1 MTEVLAED
9 VWRAR
14 AEMQRARVTP
24 LIQPRLAR
32 RAEGTKHPVEDFLFE
47 YYSNTPGKLQ
57 TWHPGAGVALGGHA
71 EEYLAL
77 KGYVRNSEGV
87 TAPIE
92 SLTPRRESL
101 ANTVDLLERTQS
113 RTPEFSCFGRHEW
126 AMVYQLDPDEIRHS
140 AWPLRLTM
148 DEISDVITSSPLKCT
163 HFDAF
168 RFYTNAAKP
177 LNVLQPT
184 RATQA
189 DLEQPG
195 CLHAGM
201 DLYKWGFMFSPWVPS
216 ELVVDCFML
225 AREIREVDMR
235 VAPYDLS
242 ALGVEPIR
250 IETAEGR
257 AEFAGLQRSFSDR
270 QQAMRVRVTKTLRHL
285 LAAMP
290 PAYVS

>member
-24 LIQPRLAR
+24 IIQPRLVR

-57 TWHPGAGVALGGHA
+57 TWHPGAGVALSGHA

>member
-1 MTEVLAED
+1 MTEVLAEE

-14 AEMQRARVTP
+14 AEQQQARVAP
-24 LIQPRLAR
+24 LINPRLAR

-57 TWHPGAGVALGGHA
+57 TWHPGAGTALGGNA
-71 EEYLAL
+71 DEYLGL
-77 KGYVRNSEGV
+77 KGYVRTNEGV
-87 TAPIE
+87 TAPV
-92 SLTPRRESL
+92 ESL
-101 ANTVDLLERTQS
+101 APRRASLASIVDLLERTQS

-126 AMVYQLDPDEIRHS
+126 AMVYQLTPDEIRHS

-148 DEISDVITSSPLKCT
+148 DEISEVITSSPLKCT
-163 HFDAF
+163 HFDAY
-168 RFYTNAAKP
+168 RFYTDAAKP

-201 DLYKWGFMFSPWVPS
+201 DLYKWTFMFSPWVPS

-235 VAPYDLS
+235 VAPYDLRT
-242 ALGVEPIR
+242 LGVEPIR

-257 AEFAGLQRSFSDR
+257 AEFAGLQRAFSAR
-270 QQAMRVRVTKTLRHL
+270 QQEMRMRVTKALRAL
-285 LAAMP
+285 LADVASP
-290 PAYVS
+290 CAS

>member
-1 MTEVLAED
+1 MTEVLAEL

-14 AEMQRARVTP
+14 AEQQQARVAP
-24 LIQPRLAR
+24 LIKPRLAR

-47 YYSNTPGKLQ
+47 YYANTPGKLQ
-57 TWHPGAGVALGGHA
+57 TWHPGAGTTLGGNA
-71 EEYLAL
+71 DEYLGL
-77 KGYVRNSEGV
+77 KGYVRTSEGV
-87 TAPIE
+87 TAPVD
-92 SLTPRRESL
+92 LLAPRRASL
-101 ANTVDLLERTQS
+101 ASIVDLLERTQS
-113 RTPEFSCFGRHEW
+113 RAPEFNCFGRHEW
-126 AMVYQLDPDEIRHS
+126 AMVYQLDSEEIRHS

-168 RFYTNAAKP
+168 RFYTDAAKP

-201 DLYKWGFMFSPWVPS
+201 DLYKWAFMFSPWVPS
-216 ELVVDCFML
+216 ELVVDCFIL

-257 AEFAGLQRSFSDR
+257 AEFAGLQRAFSVR
-270 QQAMRVRVTKTLRHL
+270 QQAMRVRVTKALRAL
-285 LAAMP
+285 LAGVPSSCA
-290 PAYVS
+290 S

>member
-1 MTEVLAED
+1 MTEVVAEE
-9 VWRAR
+9 VWRAH
-14 AEMQRARVTP
+14 AEEQRARVAP
-24 LIQPRLAR
+24 LIRPRLER

-57 TWHPGAGVALGGHA
+57 TWHPGAGVALAGEA
-71 EEYLAL
+71 DEYLAL
-77 KGYVRNSEGV
+77 KAYVRTSDGV

-92 SLTPRRESL
+92 SLAPRRDSL
-101 ANTVDLLERTQS
+101 ANIVELLERTQA

-126 AMVYQLDPDEIRHS
+126 EMVYHLDPDEIRHS
-140 AWPLRLTM
+140 SWPLRLTK
-148 DEISDVITSSPLKCT
+148 DEISEVITSSPLKCT

-168 RFYTNAAKP
+168 RFYTDAAKP

-201 DLYKWGFMFSPWVPS
+201 DLYKWAFMFSPWVPS
-216 ELVVDCFML
+216 KLVVDCFIL

-242 ALGVEPIR
+242 AMGVEPIR

-270 QQAMRVRVTKTLRHL
+270 QQAMRVRVTKTLRDL
-285 LAAMP
+285 LVGVSP
-290 PAYVS
+290 PCAS

>member
-1 MTEVLAED
+1 MTEVLAEE

-14 AEMQRARVTP
+14 AEQQHARVAP
-24 LIQPRLAR
+24 LIRPRLAR

-57 TWHPGAGVALGGHA
+57 TWHPGAGVALAGNA
-71 EEYLAL
+71 DEYLAL
-77 KGYVRNSEGV
+77 KGYVRTRDGV

-92 SLTPRRESL
+92 RLAPRRESL
-101 ANTVDLLERTQS
+101 GNIVELLERTQA

-126 AMVYQLDPDEIRHS
+126 AMVYQLDPEEIRHS

-148 DEISDVITSSPLKCT
+148 DEISEVIASSPLKCT

-168 RFYTNAAKP
+168 RFYTDAAKP
-177 LNVLQPT
+177 LNILQPT

-201 DLYKWGFMFSPWVPS
+201 DLYKWTFMFSPWVAS

-225 AREIREVDMR
+225 AREIREIDMR

-270 QQAMRVRVTKTLRHL
+270 QQAMRLRVTKTLQNL
-285 LAAMP
+285 LAGVNSLGA
-290 PAYVS
+290 S